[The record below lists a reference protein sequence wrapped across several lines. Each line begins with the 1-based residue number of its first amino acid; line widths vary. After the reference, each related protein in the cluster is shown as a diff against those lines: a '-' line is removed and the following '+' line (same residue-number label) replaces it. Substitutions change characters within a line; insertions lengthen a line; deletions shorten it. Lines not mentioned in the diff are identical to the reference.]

1 MADLTDCVSQ
11 QPIAILHG
19 AIMQIDGVAR
29 AILIPL
35 LTDEDTV
42 VVQGMQLERV
52 RTHRSE
58 GNNRGATGSA
68 GGGVEEDEEDER
80 QVETTFHGDLQ
91 LGESFR
97 L

>member
-1 MADLTDCVSQ
+1 MANLTDCVSQ

-29 AILIPL
+29 AILVPL

-52 RTHRSE
+52 RTHRLDGDHWGTTS
-58 GNNRGATGSA
+58 GDARHSK
-68 GGGVEEDEEDER
+68 EEHEEERR
-80 QVETTFHGDLQ
+80 QVKTAVHTA
-91 LGESFR
+91 
-97 L
+97 

>member
-1 MADLTDCVSQ
+1 
-11 QPIAILHG
+11 
-19 AIMQIDGVAR
+19 MQIDGVTR
-29 AILIPL
+29 AILVPL

>member
-1 MADLTDCVSQ
+1 
-11 QPIAILHG
+11 
-19 AIMQIDGVAR
+19 MQIDGVAR
-29 AILIPL
+29 AILITL

-68 GGGVEEDEEDER
+68 GGGVEEDEEEDEEDER

-91 LGESFR
+91 LGGSFW